1 MCKGVIFESFHVFS
15 HMIHIEGSIQIN
27 ITHILTYFMNIAFF
41 YVFYC
46 YTKKFPSNEFI
57 IYMCILIILDIYTF
71 YNYPFI
77 YYLTTQSIIFISLLM
92 YYFPIL
98 PKFIQTSV
106 YKIIFFVSIVI
117 ALFINEMYNCE
128 NMMAIYPHFPYH
140 ILIETI
146 GIVLFYVICSNFYK
160 L

>member
-71 YNYPFI
+71 YNYP
-77 YYLTTQSIIFISLLM
+77 S
-92 YYFPIL
+92 
-98 PKFIQTSV
+98 
-106 YKIIFFVSIVI
+106 
-117 ALFINEMYNCE
+117 
-128 NMMAIYPHFPYH
+128 IYPHFPYH